1 MSSFKTLYSG
11 QFRLSTQ
18 LIILDLLLYSPT
30 NVAPQFLQKL
40 TLFIHFS
47 SIKTLSSVRDV
58 EKDISG
64 LVERGADQKAEKIT
78 LAYNFL
84 TLHLILEQVK
94 PNSKKSSNGYQQ
106 VGVECYG
113 GGIWATWFDRDLKLA
128 GRIMIK
134 VLYCS
139 IYFQR

>member
-78 LAYNFL
+78 LAHNFL

>member
-1 MSSFKTLYSG
+1 MSALNSLWWPVYIINSVDNTWFSVIPSHQCSTTVSSETYPLYS
-11 QFRLSTQ
+11 
-18 LIILDLLLYSPT
+18 
-30 NVAPQFLQKL
+30 
-40 TLFIHFS
+40 
-47 SIKTLSSVRDV
+47 LSSVRNV

-78 LAYNFL
+78 LAHNFL

-139 IYFQR
+139 IYFQH

>member
-64 LVERGADQKAEKIT
+64 SVERGADQKAEKIT
-78 LAYNFL
+78 LAHNFL
-84 TLHLILEQVK
+84 TLHLILEQMK

-139 IYFQR
+139 IYFQH